1 VDGIAAIESR
11 IATIQSSLAAL
22 RPQPVTSSSATARTG
37 ATSSSSAATTSSST
51 AAEFASA
58 LATEVA
64 HTTSTAPTV
73 AGTSSTTTTAPV
85 AGYSGAQLDNAWA
98 ILAAGQRMGLS
109 LRDQTIGVMTAMGES
124 SLKVLDHGDKA
135 GPDSRGLFQQRD
147 NGAWGTLAQR
157 MDPTA
162 SATSFFTA
170 LTRVSGRDGMTP
182 TQVAH
187 TVQRNADPNHYTKY
201 WDEAVAVV
209 SSLTGATA
217 GQITGR

>member
-1 VDGIAAIESR
+1 MDGIAAIENR
-11 IATIQSSLAAL
+11 ISMIQSTLASL
-22 RPQPVTSSSATARTG
+22 RPQPVASAAVLRSTTAPST
-37 ATSSSSAATTSSST
+37 TSAATSGSQF
-51 AAEFASA
+51 AAA
-58 LATEVA
+58 LATEV
-64 HTTSTAPTV
+64 SRP
-73 AGTSSTTTTAPV
+73 TSSAPV
-85 AGYSGAQLDNAWA
+85 GGYSGAQLDNAAA
-98 ILAAGQRMGLS
+98 ILAAGARLGLS

-170 LTRVSGRDGMTP
+170 LQRVGDRDAMSP

-187 TVQRNADPNHYTKY
+187 AVQRNADPHHYTRY
-201 WDEAVAVV
+201 WDDAVAVV
-209 SSLTGATA
+209 SRLTGASA
-217 GQITGR
+217 AQITGG